1 MLWWSDMKKILLF
14 SDYKVIYEITYK
26 IIEEDYKLE
35 WRTYD
40 LVEGNQHFVP
50 DAVIMYLDSKM
61 LETGVFELIIKVK
74 RKYVNMIPILVLIEN
89 GTKQDIFS
97 VLKAGAYDYL
107 EKEDLQQYRKK
118 IEEMILW
125 GWYLKKY
132 SVKKLQ

>member
-1 MLWWSDMKKILLF
+1 M
-14 SDYKVIYEITYK
+14 
-26 IIEEDYKLE
+26 E

-74 RKYVNMIPILVLIEN
+74 RKYGNMIPILVLIEN

>member
-1 MLWWSDMKKILLF
+1 MKKILLF
-14 SDYKVIYEITYK
+14 SDYKGIYEITYK

-50 DAVIMYLDSKM
+50 DAVIM
-61 LETGVFELIIKVK
+61 VK
-74 RKYVNMIPILVLIEN
+74 RKYGNMIPILALIEN

-107 EKEDLQQYRKK
+107 EKEEDLQQYRKK

>member
-74 RKYVNMIPILVLIEN
+74 RKYGNMIPILVLIEN
-89 GTKQDIFS
+89 GTNRIFF
-97 VLKAGAYDYL
+97 
-107 EKEDLQQYRKK
+107 QY
-118 IEEMILW
+118 
-125 GWYLKKY
+125 
-132 SVKKLQ
+132 

>member
-1 MLWWSDMKKILLF
+1 MADRTWLS
-14 SDYKVIYEITYK
+14 SNIYS
-26 IIEEDYKLE
+26 
-35 WRTYD
+35 RR
-40 LVEGNQHFVP
+40 
-50 DAVIMYLDSKM
+50 S
-61 LETGVFELIIKVK
+61 
-74 RKYVNMIPILVLIEN
+74 IPILVLIEN

>member
-1 MLWWSDMKKILLF
+1 MQNAAHS
-14 SDYKVIYEITYK
+14 
-26 IIEEDYKLE
+26 II
-35 WRTYD
+35 
-40 LVEGNQHFVP
+40 QHFVP
-50 DAVIMYLDSKM
+50 DAVIMHLDSKM

-74 RKYVNMIPILVLIEN
+74 RKYGNMIPILVLIEN

>member
-1 MLWWSDMKKILLF
+1 MQRKRWYNIKNNFTKSVMVVWYEKILLF

-74 RKYVNMIPILVLIEN
+74 ESMEIWSR
-89 GTKQDIFS
+89 F
-97 VLKAGAYDYL
+97 
-107 EKEDLQQYRKK
+107 
-118 IEEMILW
+118 W
-125 GWYLKKY
+125 F
-132 SVKKLQ
+132 